1 MMSDYPWQLEQIMLG
16 IYKLLVHR
24 MKGLGMSLKEFWETD
39 TWTISFLYLTE
50 LDLIDEEER
59 RMDGKKSDPSDQNDP
74 EVENL
79 MMEMGLIDE

>member
-1 MMSDYPWQLEQIMLG
+1 MNDYVWQIEQILLS

-24 MKGLGMSLKEFWETD
+24 MKGLGLSLKEFWETD

-59 RMDGKKSDPSDQNDP
+59 QSKGKKPDPSEQNNP

-79 MMEMGLIDE
+79 MMEMGLVDD

>member
-1 MMSDYPWQLEQIMLG
+1 MSDYPWQLEQIMLG

-59 RMDGKKSDPSDQNDP
+59 RMDGKKSDASDQNDP

-79 MMEMGLIDE
+79 MMEMGLIDD

>member
-1 MMSDYPWQLEQIMLG
+1 MSDYSWQLEQIMLG

-24 MKGLGMSLKEFWETD
+24 MTD

-79 MMEMGLIDE
+79 MMEMGLIDD